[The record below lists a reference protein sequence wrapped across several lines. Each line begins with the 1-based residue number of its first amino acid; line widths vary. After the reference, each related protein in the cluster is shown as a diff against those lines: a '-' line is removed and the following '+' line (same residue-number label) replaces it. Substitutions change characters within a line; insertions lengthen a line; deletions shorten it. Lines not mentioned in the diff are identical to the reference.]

1 MRVILG
7 EFLVDRCTMRSPV
20 VVNSFISTVGD
31 KSGGKRFDLA
41 SDGLQIFENRLK
53 SLNIA
58 PEIARLI
65 VGRHTDFGYSKG
77 KTIFRAGAP
86 VDMLYC
92 VQRGLVDLYAPTA
105 DSSHVLVKIAG
116 PGDLLG
122 NMDFGAEQEQS
133 HHVWDARARSNCQI
147 ALISREHIAGTL
159 QTMRHELLIQYFDR
173 INTER
178 SQLMNRW
185 VRFIGLDYRRRLE
198 LVIEELAERFGVVE
212 ARGTLLTP
220 EFSHSDFAEM
230 IAASRPLVS
239 KLIAELVDRGF
250 LIQQGRQYIV
260 QNKFIRPPIPL
271 PSLSRR
277 RFDPVRDAKMI
288 ASRHPAIRPQ

>member
-1 MRVILG
+1 
-7 EFLVDRCTMRSPV
+7 MRSSAI
-20 VVNSFISTVGD
+20 NTFISTLTD
-31 KSGGKRFDLA
+31 KSVGKRFDLVT
-41 SDGLQIFENRLK
+41 DGLRIFESRLVN
-53 SLNIA
+53 LNFT

-77 KTIFRAGAP
+77 NTIFRSGVP

-122 NMDFGAEQEQS
+122 NMDFGAEQERS

-147 ALISREHIAGTL
+147 ALISREHIAGAL
-159 QTMRHELLIQYFDR
+159 QTMPRDVLVQFFDR
-173 INTER
+173 INAER
-178 SQLMNRW
+178 SQQMNRW

-198 LVIEELAERFGVVE
+198 LVIGELAERFGVVE

-239 KLIAELVDRGF
+239 KLIAELIDSGF

-260 QNKFIRPPIPL
+260 QTKFVRPPIPL
-271 PSLSRR
+271 PSISRR
-277 RFDPVRDAKMI
+277 RLDPARETKMI
-288 ASRHPAIRPQ
+288 ASRHPAIRP